1 LLQKWM
7 GESMSQYTPYQS
19 RYFQEQLTLRRPSS
33 NGSIV
38 PALAGARVDLNP
50 HQVDAAI
57 FAFQSSLTNGALLAD
72 EVGLGK
78 TIEAGI
84 CIAQYWAEHKRK
96 ILLIVPASL
105 RNQWLSEMDEKFYIK
120 SIILESKN
128 FNKMKKRGV
137 RNPFEQKDR
146 VVICSY
152 NFAAGKQLEVHNI
165 SWDLIIIDEAHRL
178 RNVYKTSNVI
188 GKKLKTALD
197 GKRKLLLT
205 ATPLQNN
212 LMELYGLV
220 SFIDDR
226 VFSDPKTFR
235 EKYVN
240 VDNEEA
246 RNVFLRARIKQ
257 FCKRTLRKQVT
268 EYVPYTQRTAI
279 LEEYTPSP
287 EEEKLYN
294 EVSEYLRSST
304 LYALPNSQRSLM
316 TMILR
321 KLLASSTFAIS
332 GTLDSLIHRL
342 EQLLQGVDEELKLDD
357 YDSFDELL
365 EEIGTTPDD
374 IKRDIIQERQ
384 GISAELDKLKQFASL
399 AKSIK
404 TNAKG
409 QNLLFALKKGFD
421 ETEKRG
427 GKRKAVIFTESR
439 RTQDYLYNLLSANGY
454 EGNIVLL
461 NGSNSDAGSKRIYN
475 EWLNRHKGEEKV
487 SGSRQADMKAAVVE
501 EFRDRASILIG
512 TEAAA
517 EGINLQF
524 CSLVVSYDLPWNPQ
538 RIEQRIGRCHRYG
551 QKNDVVVVNFLN
563 NKNEADRRVYE
574 LLDQKFKLFNGL
586 FGSSDEVLGSIE
598 SGVDF
603 EKRIA
608 DIYQNCKTAVQ
619 IKEAFDEIQEE
630 YKERID
636 ATMSHARQTLL
647 ENLDEEVARRL
658 KTCDEN
664 TIKGVGQYGQ
674 WLYHF
679 VLSEGGEASKP
690 LDGTR
695 LYYDG
700 SDQYTGCYNLSWK
713 DSEERKEQF
722 LRREHPLCQKLIER
736 CKTRSLPVSEVLF
749 DYSNAGRKIS
759 FLDVTD
765 CKSGWLTINKLSN
778 ESFETDEYLLNTTL
792 CDDDT
797 ELPGD
802 MVNRIIELPAIC
814 TDNKDLDVPQRLYV
828 LSDQGKEKKLKDIE
842 EQNKKYFLE
851 ECEKL
856 DSWSEDRKNALQQ
869 DIKDMDKLIKEKN
882 REVSLSASDCS
893 LEELVEKKA
902 EVQRHK
908 KMRERKRRELFE
920 EEDKIEL
927 ENEQLQEEMRRRMGG
942 RTTVEHIFT
951 IRFGIV

>member
-1 LLQKWM
+1 M
-7 GESMSQYTPYQS
+7 NQYTPYQS
-19 RYFQEQLTLRRPSS
+19 CYFQEQLTLRRPSN

-57 FAFQSSLTNGALLAD
+57 FAFQSPLTSGALLAD

-105 RNQWLSEMDEKFYIK
+105 RNQWLAELDEKFYIK

-128 FNKMKKRGV
+128 FNQMKKRGI

-152 NFAAGKQLEVHNI
+152 NFAAGKQMEVHNI
-165 SWDLIIIDEAHRL
+165 AWDLTIMDEAHRL
-178 RNVYKTSNVI
+178 RNVYKPSNVI
-188 GKKLKTALD
+188 GNKLKTALE

-220 SFIDDR
+220 SIIDDR

-246 RNVFLRARIKQ
+246 RNVFLKARIKQ

-294 EVSEYLRSST
+294 DVSEYLRSST

-321 KLLASSTFAIS
+321 KLLASSSFAIS

-342 EQLLQGVDEELKLDD
+342 EQLLQGVDEKLNLDD
-357 YDSFDELL
+357 YDSFEELL
-365 EEIGTTPDD
+365 EEFETSPDD
-374 IKRDIIQERQ
+374 IKRDIIKERQ
-384 GISAELDKLKQFASL
+384 GISTELEQLKQFASL

-409 QNLLFALKKGFD
+409 QNLLLALKKGFD

-427 GKRKAVIFTESR
+427 GQRKAVIFTESR
-439 RTQDYLYNLLSANGY
+439 RTQEYLYNLLSDNGY
-454 EGNIVLL
+454 AGEIVFL
-461 NGSNSDAGSKRIYN
+461 NGSNSDTGSKQIYKGWLERHRGEDRI
-475 EWLNRHKGEEKV
+475 
-487 SGSRQADMKAAVVE
+487 SGSRQADMKAAIIE

-524 CSLVVSYDLPWNPQ
+524 CSLLVNYDLPWNPQ

-563 NKNEADRRVYE
+563 NNNEADKRVYE

-608 DIYQNCKTAVQ
+608 DIYQNCKTAAQ
-619 IKEAFDEIQEE
+619 IKEAFDQIQEE
-630 YKERID
+630 YKDRID

-647 ENLDEEVARRL
+647 ENFDEEVASRL

-664 TIKGVGQYGQ
+664 TMKSVGQYGQ
-674 WLYHF
+674 WLYNF

-700 SDQYTGCYNLSWK
+700 SEQYSGVYNLNWK
-713 DSEERKEQF
+713 DSEERREQF

-736 CKTRSLPVSEVLF
+736 CQARPLSVSEVLF
-749 DYSNAGRKIS
+749 DYTNSGRKIS
-759 FLDVTD
+759 YLDVKE
-765 CKSGWLTINKLSN
+765 CKSGWLTISKLSN
-778 ESFETDEYLLNTTL
+778 ESFETEEHLLITPY
-792 CDDDT
+792 CDDNT
-797 ELPGD
+797 ELPED
-802 MVNRIIELPAIC
+802 MVNRIMELPAIC
-814 TDNKDLDVPQRLYV
+814 TDNKDLNIPENLYV
-828 LSDQGKEKKLKDIE
+828 LSGQTKETKLKEIE

-856 DSWSEDRKNALQQ
+856 DAWSEDRKNALQQ
-869 DIKDMDKLIKEKN
+869 ELKDMDRLIKDKN

-902 EVQRHK
+902 EVQRLK
-908 KMRERKRRELFE
+908 KMRERKRRELFD

-927 ENEQLQEEMRRRMGG
+927 ENERLQEEMRRRMRGN
-942 RTTVEHIFT
+942 TTVEQIFT
-951 IRFGIV
+951 IRFEIV